1 MGKEQHIPE
10 FHLIA
15 HDAAAWLGFR
25 YDETAPDWMHP
36 ALHLILVI
44 APALLAI
51 STIVMVAR
59 VLLFQVKPAIVASAH
74 HPDNLVAGLN
84 HNLIRHILQ
93 TTRVQQLYLLVLSL
107 SLMPVL
113 YLSLELPKQ
122 IVNNVLDSSHSR
134 LTLLGYDLTA
144 TQHLAVLSG
153 VFFLT
158 IALNG
163 VGKYHLNVM
172 KGRVA
177 ERCLRRM
184 RLLIYQ
190 NWRKQTDGRRRSEIV
205 QVLGSEVEPIGGFAA
220 DLVSLPITQGG
231 TMITILL
238 FMFVQDPIL
247 GAAALTVLPLQLLLL
262 PYLQRIVNRL
272 SRKRIYEMRKLSLH
286 LTSQID
292 PEQDHARTI
301 LQTTASLRQLEA
313 IRRKIHR
320 VKFFAKA
327 LSNFLTSLTPFL
339 FYSLG
344 GYFVIQERISLGALI
359 AVLSAHKEFSAPLK
373 ELFRFYQQFEDTRIR
388 YNEVFRF
395 LDHPLQ
401 SQRLNI

>member
-10 FHLIA
+10 LHSIA
-15 HDAAAWLGFR
+15 HDAATWLGFR

-36 ALHLILVI
+36 TLHLILVI

-51 STIVMVAR
+51 SALTMITRA
-59 VLLFQVKPAIVASAH
+59 LLFQFRPAVVDTA
-74 HPDNLVAGLN
+74 PRQQTLVTGL
-84 HNLIRHILQ
+84 HYNLIRHIVQ

-163 VGKYHLNVM
+163 VGKYHLNVV

-177 ERCLRRM
+177 ERCLRRL
-184 RLLIYQ
+184 RFLIYR
-190 NWRKQTDGRRRSEIV
+190 NWRKQTDNLRQSEIP
-205 QVLGSEVEPIGGFAA
+205 QVLGHEVEPIGGFAA

-247 GAAALTVLPLQLLLL
+247 GAAALTVLPMQLLLL

-272 SRKRIYEMRKLSLH
+272 SRRRIHEMRTLSLSPLDEPTRPYAGPYQSCTEDRRVASETGGNPPTNSPREVLYQSSKQFPDISDPVPVLFARRIFRHTGADH
-286 LTSQID
+286 LRGLDSSLV
-292 PEQDHARTI
+292 RT
-301 LQTTASLRQLEA
+301 QGVFGPAQG
-313 IRRKIHR
+313 
-320 VKFFAKA
+320 V
-327 LSNFLTSLTPFL
+327 
-339 FYSLG
+339 
-344 GYFVIQERISLGALI
+344 VQ
-359 AVLSAHKEFSAPLK
+359 VLSAA
-373 ELFRFYQQFEDTRIR
+373 
-388 YNEVFRF
+388 
-395 LDHPLQ
+395 
-401 SQRLNI
+401 